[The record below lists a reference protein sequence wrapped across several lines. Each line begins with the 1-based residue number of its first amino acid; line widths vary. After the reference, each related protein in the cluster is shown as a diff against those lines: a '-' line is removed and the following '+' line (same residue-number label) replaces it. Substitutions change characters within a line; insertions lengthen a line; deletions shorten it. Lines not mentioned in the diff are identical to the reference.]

1 MMSKAITESLIT
13 DECTLGFE
21 KLPPGGKNL
30 TNFVVICQNL
40 QSAQASIK
48 PCRIA

>member
-13 DECTLGFE
+13 DECMLGFE
-21 KLPPGGKNL
+21 KLSRGGKNL

-40 QSAQASIK
+40 KAL
-48 PCRIA
+48 RLR